1 MTTTSSAP
9 STTSG
14 NRGPGGLP
22 QPAFIAAV
30 VVGALVV
37 VLVLALAVLWFVQ
50 RDRVLPNTTAAG
62 IELGGLTGDEARA
75 ALEPLATG
83 RETDTVTVSFEERT
97 FDLEPTD
104 VGYSVDVD
112 ATVQTALARG
122 RDGLPGDIAER
133 IRSYRTTQE
142 IAIVERLDDQA
153 LTAWVDG
160 VGDELDRP
168 EVRGEVAADADDL
181 VVEVTASQGLVD
193 VDRPTLREQVA
204 DALLQPGSESFTVP
218 AETTPQPIAD
228 AELERVAAELEAAI
242 DGPLILR
249 SETAELTLEP
259 RDLVALIDVTETT
272 SDDTVT
278 LALDVT
284 TESVEAVMGEV
295 APERFAV
302 SPQNAS
308 YTANRTPPAGFD
320 PQGNATYRPVAATVN
335 VEGGRIGKEFDAEV
349 AADQLTEL
357 VRSGAR
363 EAALELVDVEPTLS
377 PERAE
382 ELRPTHVIGT
392 FTTYYQA
399 GQTRNQNIQLLAD
412 TVDNTLVMPGEQFS
426 INEISGERTCEKG
439 YQPAGTI
446 IRGELVDT
454 CGGGTSQFGTTT
466 FNAAFFA
473 GVQLD
478 DWKAHSWYI
487 SRYPMGREATL
498 SYPVLDVKWTNTT
511 DGAILVRA
519 SHTSTSVTVTL
530 YGQPLAEAV
539 TASHGSPTAQ
549 RDFETE
555 NRTTSELFEDQERVV
570 QSGAGGFT
578 VQVQR
583 TVALVGGGT
592 DERTITTVYVP
603 QTRIVERGT
612 RPRPASASAEPESEP
627 DEADEADE
635 ADEGD

>member
-9 STTSG
+9 PTSST

-22 QPAFIAAV
+22 WPAFIGAV
-30 VVGALVV
+30 VAGALVLT
-37 VLVLALAVLWFVQ
+37 LVLALAVLWFVQ
-50 RDRVLPNTTAAG
+50 RDRVLPNTSVAG

-83 RETDTVTVSFEERT
+83 RASDTITMSFEDRT
-97 FDLEPTD
+97 FQLDPTE
-104 VGYSVDVD
+104 VGYAVDVD
-112 ATVQTALARG
+112 ATVQTALQRG
-122 RDGLPGDIAER
+122 RDGLPGDITER
-133 IRSYRTTQE
+133 VQSYRTAQDV
-142 IAIVERLDDQA
+142 AVVEQLDDAA
-153 LTAWVDG
+153 LTAWVDD
-160 VGDELDRP
+160 VADELDRP
-168 EVRGEVAADADDL
+168 EVRGEVTADADAL
-181 VVEVTASQGLVD
+181 TVEVTANQGLVD
-193 VDRPTLREQVA
+193 VDRATLREQIA
-204 DALLQPGSESFTVP
+204 DALLAPGSESFTVP

-228 AELERVAAELEAAI
+228 AELERVAAQFETAI

-249 SETAELTLEP
+249 SDTAELTLEP
-259 RDLVALIDVTETT
+259 RDLIELIEVTEST
-272 SDDTVT
+272 SNDTVT
-278 LALDVT
+278 LALDVST
-284 TESVEAVMGEV
+284 DAVEAVMGDV

-302 SPQNAS
+302 SPQNAR
-308 YTANRTPPAGFD
+308 YTASRTPPAGFD
-320 PQGNATYRPVAATVN
+320 TQGSATYRPVAATVN
-335 VEGGRIGKEFDAEV
+335 IEGGRIGKEFDAEL
-349 AADQLTEL
+349 AAGQLTEL

-363 EAALELVDVEPTLS
+363 EAGLELRDVEPTLS

-382 ELRPTHVIGT
+382 ELRPTHAIGT

-412 TVDNTLVMPGEQFS
+412 TVDNTLVLPGEQFS
-426 INEISGERTCEKG
+426 INEISGARTCEKG

-446 IRGELVDT
+446 VRGELVDT

-498 SYPVLDVKWTNTT
+498 SFPVLDVKWTNTT
-511 DGAILVRA
+511 DGAVLVRT

-530 YGQPLAEAV
+530 YGQPRAEAV
-539 TASHGSPTAQ
+539 SASHGSPTAQ

-555 NRTTSELFEDQERVV
+555 NRTTSELFEDQERVL

-578 VQVQR
+578 VRVER
-583 TVALVGGGT
+583 NVALVGGGT
-592 DERTITTVYVP
+592 DNRTITTVYVP

-612 RPRPASASAEPESEP
+612 RPRPASSSAEPDESA
-627 DEADEADE
+627 DDAEADDADE
-635 ADEGD
+635 SS